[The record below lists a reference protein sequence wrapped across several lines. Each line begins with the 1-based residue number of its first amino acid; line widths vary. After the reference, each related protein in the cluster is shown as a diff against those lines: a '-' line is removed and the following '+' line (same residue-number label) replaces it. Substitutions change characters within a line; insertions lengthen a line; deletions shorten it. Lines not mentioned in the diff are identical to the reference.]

1 MRLLA
6 ALLLLTSTL
15 TGSSDP
21 NAVVSGW
28 KTSPVYVDATQR
40 SLVPDEEAEKLV
52 ERLHGHGPA
61 IRIAVVPEEALDDG
75 RRDKQISAQA
85 FVDTVAYKHGSDGIY
100 VVVFGD
106 RMAWGS
112 AVGVD
117 TPIASIL
124 TEEEGK
130 YSRSDAVGLLNGVLD
145 RLGVPKPSTGLPGW
159 LLAFLIV
166 IAVLIAVGLALWW
179 WQWWRGEDEDPEP
192 FDSLPSEA
200 GTLEE
205 RRAEARED
213 VTRFG
218 AELDAANLPSDG
230 LRDMPEAAA
239 DLQAAK
245 AAHVAAARVLDDEP
259 DDDQLHGVHA
269 TVGYGRWRL
278 ACAQARVAGKPVPAW
293 RALGRNR
300 A

>member
-6 ALLLLTSTL
+6 ALLLLTTTL

-40 SLVPDEEAEKLV
+40 SLVPDEEAGKLA
-52 ERLHGHGPA
+52 ERIKDHQPA
-61 IRIAVVPEEALDDG
+61 IRIAVLPVEALDDG
-75 RRDKQISAQA
+75 RRDKQMSARA
-85 FVDTVAYKHGSDGIY
+85 FVDTVAYKQGADGIY
-100 VVVFGD
+100 LVVFGH
-106 RMAWGS
+106 RMTWGS

-117 TPIASIL
+117 TPIESIL
-124 TEEEGK
+124 ADERGK
-130 YSRSDAVGLLNGVLD
+130 HSRSDAVGMLNGVLD
-145 RLGVPKPSTGLPGW
+145 QLGVPKPPSGSPARLP
-159 LLAFLIV
+159 AFLIV
-166 IAVLIAVGLALWW
+166 MAVLVVGGLALWW
-179 WQWWRGEDEDPEP
+179 WRSRRAQDEDPAP

-205 RRAEARED
+205 RRAQARED
-213 VTRFG
+213 VIRFG
-218 AELDAANLPSDG
+218 AELDAANLTPDDLG
-230 LRDMPEAAA
+230 TTPEAAA

-245 AAHVAAARVLDDEP
+245 AAHVAAARVLDGEP
-259 DDDQLHGVHA
+259 DDDQLRGVHA

-278 ACAQARVAGKPVPAW
+278 ACAQARVAGEPVPAW

-300 A
+300 G